1 MNYFKCVYMNKNL
14 IKIEREGERSRPH
27 SEAKSGG
34 NGNGV
39 VEDIS
44 DVRDVEASLEFL
56 FKLGFPLWI
65 TEINGGAVLGW
76 LGRHPD
82 LLGESGGWIRSLKT
96 GVQVGGEGESIV
108 RRWWRRREV
117 VAGKREFGSDRVRQS
132 AHQNSGDH

>member
-1 MNYFKCVYMNKNL
+1 MNNNL
-14 IKIEREGERSRPH
+14 IKIERERERSRPH

-65 TEINGGAVLGW
+65 TEINGGAVLG
-76 LGRHPD
+76 
-82 LLGESGGWIRSLKT
+82 
-96 GVQVGGEGESIV
+96 
-108 RRWWRRREV
+108 
-117 VAGKREFGSDRVRQS
+117 
-132 AHQNSGDH
+132 

>member
-1 MNYFKCVYMNKNL
+1 MNKNL

-65 TEINGGAVLGW
+65 TEINGGAVLG
-76 LGRHPD
+76 
-82 LLGESGGWIRSLKT
+82 
-96 GVQVGGEGESIV
+96 
-108 RRWWRRREV
+108 
-117 VAGKREFGSDRVRQS
+117 
-132 AHQNSGDH
+132 